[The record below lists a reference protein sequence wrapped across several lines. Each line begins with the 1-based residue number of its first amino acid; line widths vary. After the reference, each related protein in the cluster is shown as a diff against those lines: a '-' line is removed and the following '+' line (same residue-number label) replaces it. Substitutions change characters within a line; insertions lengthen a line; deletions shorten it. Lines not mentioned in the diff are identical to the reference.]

1 MRAVVMAG
9 GLGSRLRPLTTSLPK
24 PLLPVVGQPMLA
36 HILRLARFHG
46 VTEATITVQHL
57 ASLIRAYLGDGS
69 DLGLSLGYATEH
81 RPLGT
86 AGGVRAAAADFED
99 DFLVMSGD
107 AVTDIDLGA
116 LMSVH
121 RASGALITLCL
132 ARRDDPREFGVVDV
146 DDDGRVRRFLEK
158 PAWGEVFTDAVS
170 TGIYAVSPSAVR
182 LIPDDGPQDWSSDV
196 LPRLLA
202 DGQHV
207 GAFISGG
214 YWEDVG
220 DIAAYRRVQVD
231 VLERKVNLGIPG
243 TEREPGIWVGEGA
256 SIDPGAVLVGPSF
269 VGAHAAIEEGAT
281 VLAHSVIGA
290 NAVVRRGA
298 IVERAVLLDG
308 VYAGIDTT
316 ARGCVVGRSVELG
329 NGTRV
334 GEGAVISDECSL
346 EQEVEVTPGSLV
358 YPGKTIE
365 AGTIV
370 HGAVVWDAQGHRHR
384 VGAGGVSGTVS
395 VDITPDTAVRLASA
409 LASTLPKDGALA
421 VGRDHSRTARAYAG
435 LLVGAFTAA
444 GIDVRDH
451 RVVPTPVLRHDVAR
465 HASGGVMVRAS
476 PGQPE
481 RLDIVIL
488 DEHGRDM
495 GETQAR
501 RIERIF
507 ERREFRRPFPGE
519 VGDVLLPEQALDDY
533 ATSLRS
539 RTSLDGV
546 SSADLT
552 VVVDASG
559 GSSALVLPTVLAGV
573 DVDLVMLGGRIEVA
587 RATPS
592 PDDRHHALR
601 LLAERVVATNASMGL
616 AIDSTGE
623 SLALVDELGQ
633 VLDDDRALLVV
644 MDLVAAESRAGHVV
658 LPVTTS
664 RVAEQ
669 VAAFHGIEVRR
680 VPLARTFG
688 SDDSHGPEPL
698 LRSDGQGGFAVAGMG
713 GQRDGV
719 LTAVALLGLVARTQ
733 ISLSA
738 IDARIPRTVSVRH
751 AVPTPWAAKAAVMR
765 AVQQRAGGRPVDLT
779 DGVRVLEGD
788 GSWCLVLPDGQE
800 PLTRIWIEAPTYAR
814 AMQVGEEWIAL
825 VEQASDRPSPD

>member
-36 HILRLARFHG
+36 HILRLARSHG

-69 DLGLSLGYATEH
+69 DLGVSLGYATEH

-86 AGGVRAAAADFED
+86 AGGVRAAASGFDD

-107 AVTDIDLGA
+107 AVTDIDLGE
-116 LMSVH
+116 LMQVH

-146 DDDGRVRRFLEK
+146 DDEGRVRRFLEK

-170 TGIYAVSPSAVR
+170 TGIYAVSPRAME
-182 LIPDDGPQDWSSDV
+182 LIPDDAPQDWSSDV
-196 LPRLLA
+196 LPRML
-202 DGQHV
+202 GEGMHV
-207 GAFISGG
+207 GAFVSGG

-220 DIAAYRRVQVD
+220 DIAAYRRVQID
-231 VLERKVNLGIPG
+231 VLERKVGLDIPG

-256 SIDPGAVLVGPSF
+256 TLDPGAVVVGPTF
-269 VGAHAAIEEGAT
+269 IGAHAAVESGAT

-290 NAVVRRGA
+290 NTVVRRGA

-308 VYAGIDTT
+308 VYAGVDTT

-329 NGTRV
+329 SGTRV

-365 AGTIV
+365 AGAIV

-384 VGAGGVSGTVS
+384 VGAGGMSGTVS

-409 LASTLPKDGALA
+409 LASTLPKESAVA
-421 VGRDHSRTARAYAG
+421 VGRDHSRTARTYAG

-465 HASGGVMVRAS
+465 HASAGVMVRAS
-476 PGQPE
+476 AGQPE
-481 RLDIVIL
+481 KLDIVLL
-488 DEHGRDM
+488 DEHGRDI
-495 GETQAR
+495 GEAEAR

-507 ERREFRRPFPGE
+507 DRREFRRPFPGE

-533 ATSLRS
+533 ATSLRA

-559 GSSALVLPTVLAGV
+559 GSSALVLPTVLAGI

-623 SLALVDELGQ
+623 RLSIVDELGQ

-644 MDLVAAESRAGHVV
+644 MDLVAAESGAGQVV

-669 VAAFHGIEVRR
+669 VAAFHGIDVRR

-688 SDDSHGPEPL
+688 AEDARDGEAL
-698 LRSDGQGGFAVAGMG
+698 LRSDGQGGFAMAGMG

-751 AVPTPWAAKAAVMR
+751 FVPTPWAAKGPVMR

-779 DGVRVLEGD
+779 DGVRVLEDD

-814 AMQVGEEWIAL
+814 AMQVGEEWVAL
-825 VEQASDRPSPD
+825 VEQESGTSSTA

>member
-36 HILRLARFHG
+36 HILRLARSHG

-69 DLGLSLGYATEH
+69 DLGVSLGYATEH

-86 AGGVRAAAADFED
+86 VGGVRAAASGFDD

-107 AVTDIDLGA
+107 AVTDIDLGE
-116 LMSVH
+116 LMQVH

-146 DDDGRVRRFLEK
+146 DDEGRVRRFLEK

-170 TGIYAVSPSAVR
+170 TGIYAVSPRAME
-182 LIPDDGPQDWSSDV
+182 LIPDDAPQDWSSDV
-196 LPRLLA
+196 LPRML
-202 DGQHV
+202 GEGMHV
-207 GAFISGG
+207 GAFVSGG

-220 DIAAYRRVQVD
+220 DIAAYRRVQID
-231 VLERKVNLGIPG
+231 VLERKVGLDIPG

-256 SIDPGAVLVGPSF
+256 TLDPGAVVVGPTF
-269 VGAHAAIEEGAT
+269 IGAHAAVESGAT

-290 NAVVRRGA
+290 NTVVRRGA

-308 VYAGIDTT
+308 VYAGVDTT

-329 NGTRV
+329 SGTRV

-365 AGTIV
+365 AGAIV

-384 VGAGGVSGTVS
+384 VGAGGMSGTVS

-409 LASTLPKDGALA
+409 LASTLPKESAVA
-421 VGRDHSRTARAYAG
+421 VGRDHSRTARTYAG

-465 HASGGVMVRAS
+465 HASAGVMVRAS
-476 PGQPE
+476 AGQPE
-481 RLDIVIL
+481 KLDIVLL
-488 DEHGRDM
+488 DEHGRDI
-495 GETQAR
+495 GEAEAR

-507 ERREFRRPFPGE
+507 DRREFRRPFPGE

-533 ATSLRS
+533 ATSLRA

-559 GSSALVLPTVLAGV
+559 GSSALVLPTVLAGI

-623 SLALVDELGQ
+623 RLSIVDELGQ

-644 MDLVAAESRAGHVV
+644 MDLVAAESGAGQVV

-669 VAAFHGIEVRR
+669 VAAFHGIDVRR

-688 SDDSHGPEPL
+688 AEDARDGEAL
-698 LRSDGQGGFAVAGMG
+698 LRSDGQGGFAMAGMG

-719 LTAVALLGLVARTQ
+719 LTAVALIGLVARTQ

-751 AVPTPWAAKAAVMR
+751 FVPTPWAAKGPVMR

-779 DGVRVLEGD
+779 DGVRVLEDD

-814 AMQVGEEWIAL
+814 AMQVGEEWVAL
-825 VEQASDRPSPD
+825 VEQESGTSSTA

>member
-36 HILRLARFHG
+36 HILRLARSHG

-69 DLGLSLGYATEH
+69 DLGVSLGYATEH

-86 AGGVRAAAADFED
+86 AGGVRAAASGFDD

-107 AVTDIDLGA
+107 AVTDIDLGE
-116 LMSVH
+116 LMQVH

-146 DDDGRVRRFLEK
+146 DDEGRVRRFLEK

-170 TGIYAVSPSAVR
+170 TGIYAVSPRAME
-182 LIPDDGPQDWSSDV
+182 LIPDDAPQDWSSDV
-196 LPRLLA
+196 LPRML
-202 DGQHV
+202 GEGMHV
-207 GAFISGG
+207 GAFVSGG

-220 DIAAYRRVQVD
+220 DIAAYRRVQID
-231 VLERKVNLGIPG
+231 VLERKVGLDIPG

-256 SIDPGAVLVGPSF
+256 TLDPGAVVVGPTF
-269 VGAHAAIEEGAT
+269 IGAHAAVESGAT

-290 NAVVRRGA
+290 NTVVRRGA

-308 VYAGIDTT
+308 VYAGVDTT

-329 NGTRV
+329 SGTRV

-365 AGTIV
+365 AGAIV

-384 VGAGGVSGTVS
+384 VGAGGMSGTVS

-409 LASTLPKDGALA
+409 LASTLPKDSAVA
-421 VGRDHSRTARAYAG
+421 VGRDHSRTARTYAG

-465 HASGGVMVRAS
+465 HASAGVMVRAS
-476 PGQPE
+476 AGQPE
-481 RLDIVIL
+481 KLDIVLL
-488 DEHGRDM
+488 DEHGRDI
-495 GETQAR
+495 GEAEAR

-507 ERREFRRPFPGE
+507 DRREFRRPFPGE

-533 ATSLRS
+533 ATSLRA

-559 GSSALVLPTVLAGV
+559 GSSALVLPTVLAGI

-623 SLALVDELGQ
+623 RLSIVDELGQ

-644 MDLVAAESRAGHVV
+644 MDLVAAESGAGQVV

-669 VAAFHGIEVRR
+669 VAAFHGIDVRR

-688 SDDSHGPEPL
+688 AEDARDGEAL
-698 LRSDGQGGFAVAGMG
+698 LRSDGQGGFAMAGMG

-751 AVPTPWAAKAAVMR
+751 FVPTPWAAKGPVMR

-779 DGVRVLEGD
+779 DGVRVLEDD

-814 AMQVGEEWIAL
+814 AMQVGEEWVAL
-825 VEQASDRPSPD
+825 VEQESGTSSTA

>member
-1 MRAVVMAG
+1 MAG

-36 HILRLARFHG
+36 HILRLARSHG

-69 DLGLSLGYATEH
+69 DLGVSLGYATEH

-86 AGGVRAAAADFED
+86 AGGVRAAASGFDD

-107 AVTDIDLGA
+107 AVTDIDLGE
-116 LMSVH
+116 LMQVH

-132 ARRDDPREFGVVDV
+132 ARRDDPREFGGVDV
-146 DDDGRVRRFLEK
+146 DHEGRVRRFLEK

-170 TGIYAVSPSAVR
+170 TGIYAVSPRVME
-182 LIPDDGPQDWSSDV
+182 LIPDDAPQDWSSDV
-196 LPRLLA
+196 LPRML
-202 DGQHV
+202 GEGMHV
-207 GAFISGG
+207 GAFVSGG

-220 DIAAYRRVQVD
+220 DIAAYRRVQID
-231 VLERKVNLGIPG
+231 VLERKVGLDIPG

-256 SIDPGAVLVGPSF
+256 TLDPGAVVVGPTF
-269 VGAHAAIEEGAT
+269 IGAHAAVESGAT

-290 NAVVRRGA
+290 NTVVRRGA

-308 VYAGIDTT
+308 VYAGVDTT

-329 NGTRV
+329 SGTRV

-365 AGTIV
+365 AGAIV

-384 VGAGGVSGTVS
+384 VGAGGMSGTVS

-409 LASTLPKDGALA
+409 LASTLPKDSAVA
-421 VGRDHSRTARAYAG
+421 VGRDHSRTARTYAG

-465 HASGGVMVRAS
+465 HASAGVMVRAS
-476 PGQPE
+476 AGQPE
-481 RLDIVIL
+481 KLDIVLL
-488 DEHGRDM
+488 DEHGRDI
-495 GETQAR
+495 GEAEAR

-507 ERREFRRPFPGE
+507 DRREFRRPFPGE

-533 ATSLRS
+533 ATSLRA

-559 GSSALVLPTVLAGV
+559 GSSALVLPTVLAGI

-623 SLALVDELGQ
+623 RLSIVDELGQ

-644 MDLVAAESRAGHVV
+644 MDLVAAESGAGQVV

-669 VAAFHGIEVRR
+669 VAAFHGIDVRR

-688 SDDSHGPEPL
+688 AEDARDGEAL
-698 LRSDGQGGFAVAGMG
+698 LRSDGQGGFAMAGMG

-719 LTAVALLGLVARTQ
+719 LTAVALIGLVARTQ

-751 AVPTPWAAKAAVMR
+751 FVPTPWAAKGPVMR

-779 DGVRVLEGD
+779 DGVRVLEDD

-814 AMQVGEEWIAL
+814 AMQVGEEWVAL
-825 VEQASDRPSPD
+825 VEQASDSPSPA